1 MESSA
6 SRIQWWT
13 KARGFAQRVGS
24 WITRR
29 PRLVCPDC
37 ALDLRRA
44 RLYRE
49 LRVCDRCGHHF
60 PLDARKR
67 IETLVD
73 GHSFVELERNLA
85 TRVPA
90 GAYAKRVRAAERET
104 RLREAVVTGM
114 AKIQGVEV
122 ALAVLDFRFLGGS
135 MGAVAGEKIARA
147 FEIAFERRLP
157 FLAITTSGGARIQEG
172 MLALLQ
178 MAKTAA
184 AAQRYHQIG
193 KPFVTVLAHPTT
205 GGVYAS
211 FANLADVIIAEPR
224 ALIGFAGPRVVEVL
238 TRQKLPS
245 DSHRAEFLLEHGMVD
260 AIIPR
265 PQLRGAI
272 GELLGTLAA
281 TPLPRLS
288 EPLASLPP
296 PDEVDGISPWQS
308 VILAR
313 HPDRPTTL
321 DYIGRIFGHLT
332 ELHGDRLYGDDTAMI
347 AGIASLDGQAV
358 VVVGQERGHGAE
370 SERRRRG
377 SAGPEGYRKAQR
389 IMRLAAKWNLPVVT
403 FVDTPGA
410 DAGYESEKRGIAPA
424 LARTIATM
432 LDLRVPTVAL
442 VIGEGGSG
450 GALALA
456 VADCVLMLE
465 HSVYSVI
472 SPEGASAILY
482 GDASHAE
489 ELSPELHLTARDL
502 KRFGIIDEM
511 ISEPKGGA
519 HAAPDEMARRVR
531 AHLLR
536 ALRELGEKTPEELLE
551 ARYHKYRAIGEI
563 SLGRGSHH
571 VAQQIN

>member
-1 MESSA
+1 MRCSPCRDCSIRVERSA
-6 SRIQWWT
+6 SQIQWWT
-13 KARGFAQRVGS
+13 RARSFAGRIGAR
-24 WITRR
+24 ITRR

-37 ALDLRRA
+37 ALELRRA
-44 RLYRE
+44 KLYRE
-49 LRVCDRCGHHF
+49 LRVCDSCGHHF

-67 IETLVD
+67 IGSLAD
-73 GHSFVELERNLA
+73 AHSFVELEKHLA
-85 TRVPA
+85 TRGAV
-90 GAYAKRVRAAERET
+90 GAYAKRVQAAERET
-104 RLREAVVTGM
+104 RLREAVVIGT
-114 AKIQGVEV
+114 ARIRGVEV
-122 ALAVLDFRFLGGS
+122 VLVVLDFRFLGGS

-147 FEIAFERRLP
+147 FESATEKKLP
-157 FLAITTSGGARIQEG
+157 LLAVTTSGGARIQEG

-184 AAQRYHQIG
+184 VAQRYHQIG
-193 KPFVTVLAHPTT
+193 KPFITVLAHPTT

-211 FANLADVIIAEPR
+211 FANLADVILAEPR
-224 ALIGFAGPRVVEVL
+224 ALIGFAGPRVVEIL
-238 TRQKLPS
+238 TRQQLPS

-260 AIIPR
+260 AIIAR
-265 PQLRGAI
+265 PQLRSTI
-272 GELLGTLAA
+272 GEMLEMLDSQRLPSPPP
-281 TPLPRLS
+281 PLPIQR
-288 EPLASLPP
+288 
-296 PDEVDGISPWQS
+296 EVDGFSPWQS

-321 DYIGRIFGHLT
+321 DYIRRIFGNFT
-332 ELHGDRLYGDDTAMI
+332 ELHGDRLYGDDPAMV
-347 AGIASLDGQAV
+347 AGIAGLDGQAV

-370 SERRRRG
+370 SDRRRHG

-389 IMRLAAKWNLPVVT
+389 IMQLAAKWNLPVIT

-410 DAGYESEKRGIAPA
+410 DASYEAEKRGVAPA

-432 LDLRVPTVAL
+432 LNLRVPTLAV

-456 VADCVLMLE
+456 VADRVLMLE

-489 ELSPELHLTARDL
+489 ELSPELHLTAHDL
-502 KRFGIIDEM
+502 REFGIIDETIM
-511 ISEPKGGA
+511 EPEGGA
-519 HAAPDEMARRVR
+519 HAAPDEMATRVR

-536 ALRELGEKTPEELLE
+536 ALADLGGKSPEDLLQ
-551 ARYHKYRAIGEI
+551 ARYQKYRGIGKTE
-563 SLGRGSHH
+563 
-571 VAQQIN
+571 